1 MENFISFLEDHVT
14 GIFLFLLLLL
24 CLILFFN
31 WLAWVFG
38 IGRYRNLRP
47 TPKSGFFY
55 IFADMMVKI
64 ITDFRHFLAL
74 ILVIIFAI
82 ALAYAFSIANGNI
95 ENLSKALQA
104 VVSTL
109 GGLVGSIVGYY
120 FGESAA
126 RSSQQSGGTNNPA
139 ATTST
144 NTPTVQGSTTS
155 TPATE
160 PIKEVKLPDN
170 IQTEEE
176 EE

>member
-1 MENFISFLEDHVT
+1 MENFITFLEDHVT

-38 IGRYRNLRP
+38 MGRYKNLRP

-82 ALAYAFSIANGNI
+82 ALAYAFSISNGNI
-95 ENLSKALQA
+95 DNLSKALQA

-126 RSSQQSGGTNNPA
+126 RSSNQQPGGINNPA

-144 NTPTVQGSTTS
+144 STPPVQGSTTPTPS
-155 TPATE
+155 TET
-160 PIKEVKLPDN
+160 IKEVKLPDN
-170 IQTEEE
+170 FTEEE